1 MSITGLAIAKVVA
14 VGLGVTA
21 TGAVA
26 VKSGDLNGLSVAL
39 QHVPVV
45 AHAHAV
51 LSGLIKR

>member
-1 MSITGLAIAKVVA
+1 MAIAKVVA